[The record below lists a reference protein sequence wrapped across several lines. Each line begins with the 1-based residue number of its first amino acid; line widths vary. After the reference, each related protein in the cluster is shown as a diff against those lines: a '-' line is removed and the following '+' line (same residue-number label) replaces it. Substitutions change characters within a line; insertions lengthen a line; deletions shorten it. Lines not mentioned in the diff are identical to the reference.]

1 VATVEG
7 AAYSAGPLP
16 TASFV
21 LRAAAPE
28 PLSETLTTTAEYHA
42 SLSHQQSLDMTVNRV
57 DTIGLVDALPSAA
70 DAATWLSG
78 SPRVVSGMGAN
89 SQVLAVGFVYERADD
104 RMWGASLSLDLDRLA
119 LPAQQ
124 KWGLAFLGASLP
136 SQSIDSLVV
145 ELSIDGHSILDEHYT
160 DAAAAE
166 AALADRLVV
175 IDPALLGPNP
185 VSTLVLELF
194 FDGRTLSSEVRSE
207 FALVT
212 VPEPAALA
220 YLILGLFTFAL
231 RRPTRASSALAVRH
245 RR

>member
-1 VATVEG
+1 
-7 AAYSAGPLP
+7 
-16 TASFV
+16 
-21 LRAAAPE
+21 
-28 PLSETLTTTAEYHA
+28 
-42 SLSHQQSLDMTVNRV
+42 
-57 DTIGLVDALPSAA
+57 
-70 DAATWLSG
+70 
-78 SPRVVSGMGAN
+78 
-89 SQVLAVGFVYERADD
+89 
-104 RMWGASLSLDLDRLA
+104 
-119 LPAQQ
+119 
-124 KWGLAFLGASLP
+124 
-136 SQSIDSLVV
+136 
-145 ELSIDGHSILDEHYT
+145 
-160 DAAAAE
+160 
-166 AALADRLVV
+166 V